1 MPEHNIERLN
11 RAFAITPA
19 PPISVAAVCAVR
31 PDADPRTV
39 AALIAE
45 RTQRAREIAECPT
58 SEGWWFDPSRTP
70 SLVRLA
76 IWSSVL
82 RAIDGLDGPTFT
94 AQEEELIRENP
105 RYLGRRIDGRDIE
118 QGV

>member
-19 PPISVAAVCAVR
+19 APISVGAICAVR

-39 AALIAE
+39 AALIAA
-45 RTQRAREIAECPT
+45 RTAEARDIADCP
-58 SEGWWFDPSRTP
+58 EGDGWWFEPSRTP
-70 SLVRLA
+70 ATVRLA
-76 IWSSVL
+76 VWSSVL

-105 RYLGRRIDGRDIE
+105 RYLGRRVDGRDIKQE
-118 QGV
+118 V